1 MTMPTPEPRRHRALA
16 KEEQEMEHTFA
27 EPTVIRKAKTPLLAL
42 VVVSAMVLAAAV
54 PALAQAGSER
64 QATLSFELAV
74 ECEPPADATFFGN
87 VRTGEG
93 GPGIFA
99 QLLDPDGD
107 GLYTGVAT
115 LPDRF
120 GPGPDPVP
128 PGVEPVSLPVQIVQG
143 TGTRSTGS
151 GAFPGEPLSVVRD
164 FGVVPMEAENEFIAS
179 VSFCEATAS
188 PTATATA
195 APTAT
200 AAASAQYA
208 TASPTATATA
218 SPTAAASVLP
228 ETGGGAGGAAGLM
241 AIGAGALL
249 VGGGLLARRIIR

>member
-1 MTMPTPEPRRHRALA
+1 MRHRALA

-27 EPTVIRKAKTPLLAL
+27 EPTVIRKARTPLLAL
-42 VVVSAMVLAAAV
+42 AVVLTMVLAAAV
-54 PALAQAGSER
+54 PALAQAGPER
-64 QATLSFELAV
+64 EATLSFELAV
-74 ECEPPADATFFGN
+74 ECEPPADAAFFGN

-115 LPDRF
+115 LSDRF
-120 GPGPDPVP
+120 GPGPNPVP
-128 PGVEPVSLPVQIVQG
+128 PNVEPVSLPVQIVQG
-143 TGTRSTGS
+143 TGTRSTSS
-151 GAFPGEPLSVVRD
+151 GVAFPGEPISVTRD
-164 FGVVPMEAENEFIAS
+164 FGAVPMEAENEFVAS

-188 PTATATA
+188 PAATDTAT
-195 APTAT
+195 PPAT

-208 TASPTATATA
+208 TASPTA
-218 SPTAAASVLP
+218 AASALP

-249 VGGGLLARRIIR
+249 MGGGLLARRIIR

>member
-1 MTMPTPEPRRHRALA
+1 
-16 KEEQEMEHTFA
+16 MEHTST
-27 EPTVIRKAKTPLLAL
+27 EPTVKRRAETPLLAL
-42 VVVSAMVLAAAV
+42 AVVLTMVLAAAV
-54 PALAQAGSER
+54 PAQAQAGPER
-64 QATLSFELAV
+64 EATLSFELAV
-74 ECEPPADATFFGN
+74 ECEPPADAAFFGN

-120 GPGPDPVP
+120 GPGPNPVP
-128 PGVEPVSLPVQIVQG
+128 PSVEPVSLPVQIVQG
-143 TGTRSTGS
+143 TGARSTGS
-151 GAFPGEPLSVVRD
+151 GAFPGEPISVIRE
-164 FGVVPMEAENEFIAS
+164 FGVVPMEAENEFFAG

-188 PTATATA
+188 PTAAATAT
-195 APTAT
+195 PTAT

-208 TASPTATATA
+208 TASPTA
-218 SPTAAASVLP
+218 SPTAAASALP
-228 ETGGGAGGAAGLM
+228 ETGGGAGVAAGLM

-249 VGGGLLARRIIR
+249 VGSGLLARRIIR

>member
-1 MTMPTPEPRRHRALA
+1 
-16 KEEQEMEHTFA
+16 MERTTTT

-42 VVVSAMVLAAAV
+42 AVVLTMVLAAAV
-54 PALAQAGSER
+54 PTLAQASPER

-99 QLLDPDGD
+99 QLLDPEGD

-120 GPGPDPVP
+120 GPGPNPVP
-128 PGVEPVSLPVQIVQG
+128 PSVEPVSLAVQIVQG
-143 TGTRSTGS
+143 TGTRSTSS
-151 GAFPGEPLSVVRD
+151 GTFPGEPISVVRD
-164 FGVVPMEAENEFIAS
+164 FGVVPMEAENEFFAS

-188 PTATATA
+188 PTATTATA
-195 APTAT
+195 TPTAT

-208 TASPTATATA
+208 TASPTATASA
-218 SPTAAASVLP
+218 LP
-228 ETGGGAGGAAGLM
+228 ETGGGAGSAVGLM

-249 VGGGLLARRIIR
+249 VGGGLLARRLIR

>member
-1 MTMPTPEPRRHRALA
+1 M
-16 KEEQEMEHTFA
+16 
-27 EPTVIRKAKTPLLAL
+27 RKVVLLA
-42 VVVSAMVLAAAV
+42 VLAMAATMV
-54 PALAQAGSER
+54 FAPAVLAQAGQER

-120 GPGPDPVP
+120 GPGPNPVP
-128 PGVEPVSLPVQIVQG
+128 PSVEPVSLPVQIVQG

-151 GAFPGEPLSVVRD
+151 GVFPGEPISVVRD
-164 FGVVPMEAENEFIAS
+164 FGVVPIEAENEFVAS
-179 VSFCEATAS
+179 VSFCEAAS

-195 APTAT
+195 TPAAT

-218 SPTAAASVLP
+218 SPTATASVLP
-228 ETGGGAGGAAGLM
+228 ETGGGAGGAAGFM

>member
-1 MTMPTPEPRRHRALA
+1 MERTTTEPMA
-16 KEEQEMEHTFA
+16 T
-27 EPTVIRKAKTPLLAL
+27 RKAKTSLLWAL
-42 VVVSAMVLAAAV
+42 TIVLAMVLAAAA
-54 PALAQAGSER
+54 PALAQAEADQYDPTGSPPER

-120 GPGPDPVP
+120 GPGPSPVP
-128 PGVEPVSLPVQIVQG
+128 PSVEPVSLPVQIVQG
-143 TGTRSTGS
+143 TGTRSTSS
-151 GAFPGEPLSVVRD
+151 GTFPGEPISVIKD
-164 FGVVPMEAENEFIAS
+164 FGVVPMEAENEFFAS

-188 PTATATA
+188 PSATASATPSATATA
-195 APTAT
+195 NPTAT
-200 AAASAQYA
+200 ASA
-208 TASPTATATA
+208 
-218 SPTAAASVLP
+218 LP
-228 ETGGGAGGAAGLM
+228 ETGGAWPGIASLIAL
-241 AIGAGALL
+241 GAGALL
-249 VGGGLLARRIIR
+249 ATGGLLAHRIIR

>member
-1 MTMPTPEPRRHRALA
+1 MTMPTPEPRRHQALA
-16 KEEQEMEHTFA
+16 KEEQETEHTFA

-42 VVVSAMVLAAAV
+42 AVGSAMVLAAAV
-54 PALAQAGSER
+54 PALAQAGPER

-99 QLLDPDGD
+99 QLLDPDRD

-120 GPGPDPVP
+120 GPGPNPVP
-128 PGVEPVSLPVQIVQG
+128 PGVDPVSLPVQIVQG

-151 GAFPGEPLSVVRD
+151 GVFPGEPISVVRD
-164 FGVVPMEAENEFIAS
+164 FGVVPMEAENEFVAS
-179 VSFCEATAS
+179 VSLCEATAS

-208 TASPTATATA
+208 TASPTA
-218 SPTAAASVLP
+218 AASALP